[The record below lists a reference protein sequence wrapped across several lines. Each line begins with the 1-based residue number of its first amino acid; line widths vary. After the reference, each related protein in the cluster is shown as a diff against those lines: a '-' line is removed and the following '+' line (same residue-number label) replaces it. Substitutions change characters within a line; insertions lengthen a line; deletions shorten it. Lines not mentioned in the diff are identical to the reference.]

1 MLNLKYFGREVIKYL
16 IFEKGVKLMNEW
28 GKQQLPFIFFVD
40 YACERIFISQ
50 LHEVDN
56 QLVKFFFNGVS
67 NERLAFNKL
76 TEDIQLVKAPISF
89 EDYST
94 AFKQVYENI
103 HRGNSFLSNL
113 TAETPIDLNISLL
126 EVFFRAKA
134 KYKLR
139 VKDAF
144 VCFSPEIFVRINKEG
159 KISSFPM
166 KGTADASLENAKELL
181 LTDRKELWEH
191 TTIVDLIRNDL
202 SSVAKK
208 VWVEK
213 FRYLDNIRKHDGR
226 ELLQMSSEVSGLLSG
241 DWKAN
246 IGDILR
252 KLLPAGSITGA
263 PKNNTIEIIKNA
275 EKLTY
280 KNTGGRGFYSGIMGI
295 FDGETFDSGVMIRFI
310 ENTPSGLVF
319 KSGGGITFASN
330 VEKEYNEL
338 IQKIYVPF

>member
-1 MLNLKYFGREVIKYL
+1 
-16 IFEKGVKLMNEW
+16 MNKW
-28 GKQQLPFIFFVD
+28 GKEKIPFFFFVD
-40 YACERIFISQ
+40 YGCEKIFVEQLQDVDSQ
-50 LHEVDN
+50 LI
-56 QLVKFFFNGVS
+56 KFSFNGVS
-67 NERLAFNKL
+67 NEKLAFEEL
-76 TEDIQLVKAPISF
+76 SEDIQLLKSPISF
-89 EDYST
+89 EDYSA
-94 AFKQVYENI
+94 AFNQVFENI
-103 HRGNSFLSNL
+103 HRGNSFLANL
-113 TAETPIDLNISLL
+113 TAETPIGLNISLL
-126 EVFFRAKA
+126 DIFFRAKA
-134 KYKLR
+134 KYKLW

-144 VCFSPEIFVRINKEG
+144 VCFSPEIFVKIDKEG

-202 SSVAKK
+202 SSVAEK

-213 FRYLDNIRKHDGR
+213 FRYLDKIRKHDGR
-226 ELLQMSSEVSGLLSG
+226 ELLQMSSVVSGLLSD
-241 DWKAN
+241 DWKCNLGN
-246 IGDILR
+246 ILQ

-263 PKNNTIEIIKNA
+263 PKNKTVGIIQNA

-280 KNTGGRGFYSGIMGI
+280 KKTRGRGFYTGIMGV

-310 ENTPSGLVF
+310 ENTPYGLVF

>member
-1 MLNLKYFGREVIKYL
+1 
-16 IFEKGVKLMNEW
+16 MNEW
-28 GKQQLPFIFFVD
+28 GKQQLPFLFFVD
-40 YACERIFISQ
+40 YACERMFICQ

-56 QLVKFFFNGVS
+56 QLVRFSFNGFS
-67 NERLAFNKL
+67 NEKNKEEESACNIHL
-76 TEDIQLVKAPISF
+76 LKSPILF

-94 AFKQVYENI
+94 VFKQVYENI
-103 HRGNSFLSNL
+103 HRGNSFLTNL
-113 TAETPIDLNISLL
+113 TAETPIGLNVSLL
-126 EVFFRAKA
+126 EVYFRAKA
-134 KYKLR
+134 KYKLW
-139 VKDAF
+139 VKDTF
-144 VCFSPEIFVRINKEG
+144 VCFSPEIFVKINKEG

-166 KGTADASLENAKELL
+166 KGTADASLENAKEML

-202 SSVAKK
+202 SGVADK

-226 ELLQMSSEVSGLLSG
+226 ELLQMSSEVSGLLSM
-241 DWKAN
+241 DWKGN
-246 IGDILR
+246 IGNILR

-263 PKNNTIEIIKNA
+263 PKNKTIEIIKNA

-280 KNTGGRGFYSGIMGI
+280 KTTGGRGFYTGIMGV

-310 ENTPSGLVF
+310 ENAKNGIVF

-330 VEKEYNEL
+330 LEKEYNEL